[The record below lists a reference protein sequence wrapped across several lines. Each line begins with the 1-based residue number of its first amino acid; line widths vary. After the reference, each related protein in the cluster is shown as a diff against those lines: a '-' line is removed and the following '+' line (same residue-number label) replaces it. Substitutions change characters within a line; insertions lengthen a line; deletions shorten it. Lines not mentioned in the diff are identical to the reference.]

1 MSTGRLSNK
10 RVLVTLPLTDSQK
23 NEFAETIAAAGGH
36 ASFVREQNVADAD
49 IDGASII
56 IGNVPAVLLHASEDL
71 EWLQTSSA
79 GYDHYLVDGRLAPR
93 TMLTNATG
101 AYGQAVSEHMLA
113 SLLCLMKKIHL
124 YRDNQRASLW
134 LDEGPVASLS
144 GARVLVLGTGD
155 IGSAFARLTCALGAE
170 AYGVRRNVGECPQ
183 PFSGVCTLD
192 DLPHILGDFD
202 VVACVLPSSP
212 ETRSL
217 ADASFFS
224 AMKEGA
230 FFVNAGRGDLVDSDA
245 LRRLS
250 ASLEE
255 LEGPRGCADDRA
267 FGRRCP
273 RCDLSR
279 AASGRSS
286 ALELRECAHHAA
298 CSGLLAPA
306 GNDRQ
311 RGCHLPRQPHRLSGG
326 NSAQERGVEVKSRTL
341 W

>member
-23 NEFAETIAAAGGH
+23 NEFAKNIAAAGGH

-79 GYDHYLVDGRLAPR
+79 GYDHYLVDGHLAPR

-245 LRRLS
+245 LVDALTIGHLGGAALDVTSPEPLPADHPLWSCENALITPHVAGFWHLQATTDNVVAICRDNLI
-250 ASLEE
+250 AY
-255 LEGPRGCADDRA
+255 LEGTP
-267 FGRRCP
+267 
-273 RCDLSR
+273 LKNVV
-279 AASGRSS
+279 
-286 ALELRECAHHAA
+286 LR
-298 CSGLLAPA
+298 
-306 GNDRQ
+306 
-311 RGCHLPRQPHRLSGG
+311 
-326 NSAQERGVEVKSRTL
+326 
-341 W
+341 